1 MTFHCYRFISFDSKS
16 QQSIWQAS
24 PAAASHTPE
33 GGDDVKPEAAA
44 HDAEED
50 QHLGVAN
57 AEATGGLTGAA
68 EVQDKERVGTA
79 AELLDA
85 LFAKAVE
92 IKSNFMGKGCLWAWS

>member
-1 MTFHCYRFISFDSKS
+1 
-16 QQSIWQAS
+16 
-24 PAAASHTPE
+24 
-33 GGDDVKPEAAA
+33 
-44 HDAEED
+44 
-50 QHLGVAN
+50 
-57 AEATGGLTGAA
+57 LTGAA